1 MRQIHIYGIVQ
12 SNIVRMFIWDRVAG
26 ELAEIY
32 HEDFSSESGG
42 WLDVEMIWHDLNY
55 HGVSS

>member
-1 MRQIHIYGIVQ
+1 M
-12 SNIVRMFIWDRVAG
+12 SIWDRVAG